1 MTAKKAPA
9 KKAAPAKTAKPAAKK
24 AAPAA
29 KKATKPVAAAAA
41 ADEELV
47 FTRPE
52 SMVDRATHYCPGC
65 HHGIAH
71 RLVAELL
78 DELELTENT
87 VAVSSIGC
95 SVFLYNYIKVDTVE
109 APHGRAPAV
118 ATGVKRARG
127 DKFVFTYQGDGDL
140 ASIGMAE
147 IMHAANRGERLTVV
161 FVNNTVYGMTG
172 GQMAPT
178 TLIGQKTT
186 TCPGGRCK
194 DREGAP
200 IRMSE
205 IIAQLGGVAYCARG
219 SLDSVKNIRQAKKYL
234 KRAFQIQKDGI
245 GFSFVEL
252 LSGCPTNW
260 RMSALAAN
268 KRITEEMIPYFPL
281 GVYRDV
287 ADGTCGSTVAPE
299 GGK

>member
-1 MTAKKAPA
+1 MNTAQAPA
-9 KKAAPAKTAKPAAKK
+9 RTNEHG
-24 AAPAA
+24 
-29 KKATKPVAAAAA
+29 
-41 ADEELV
+41 EELV
-47 FTRPE
+47 FTRPA

-71 RLVAELL
+71 RLAAELI
-78 DELELTENT
+78 DELGLQENT
-87 VAVSSIGC
+87 IAVASIGC
-95 SVFLYNYIKVDTVE
+95 SVFLYNYINVDSVE

-118 ATGVKRARG
+118 ATGVKRARP

-147 IMHAANRGERLTVV
+147 IVHAANRGERMSVI

-205 IIAQLGGVAYCARG
+205 IIAQLGGVAFCARG
-219 SLDSVKNIRQAKKYL
+219 SLDSVKNIRQAKKYMR
-234 KRAFQIQKDGI
+234 RAFEVQAKGQ
-245 GFSFVEL
+245 GFGFVEL

-260 RMSALAAN
+260 RMTPLAAN
-268 KRITEEMIPYFPL
+268 ARIAEEMIPYFPL

-287 ADGTCGSTVAPE
+287 ESDGTCGSIASGDA

>member
-1 MTAKKAPA
+1 
-9 KKAAPAKTAKPAAKK
+9 
-24 AAPAA
+24 
-29 KKATKPVAAAAA
+29 
-41 ADEELV
+41 
-47 FTRPE
+47 
-52 SMVDRATHYCPGC
+52 
-65 HHGIAH
+65 
-71 RLVAELL
+71 
-78 DELELTENT
+78 
-87 VAVSSIGC
+87 
-95 SVFLYNYIKVDTVE
+95 
-109 APHGRAPAV
+109 V
-118 ATGVKRARG
+118 ATGVKRARGDKFVFTYQGDGDLASIGMAEIMHAANRGERLTVVFVNNTVYGMTGGQMAPTTLIGQKTTTCPGGRCQEREGAPIKMAELISQLGGVAFCARG

-219 SLDSVKNIRQAKKYL
+219 SLDSVKNIRQAKKYMR
-234 KRAFQIQKDGI
+234 RAFEVQTAGL
-245 GFSFVEL
+245 GFGFVEL

-260 RMSALAAN
+260 RMMPLAAN
-268 KRITEEMIPYFPL
+268 KRITDEMIPYFPL
-281 GVYRDV
+281 GVYKDLG
-287 ADGTCGSTVAPE
+287 ADGTCGSMA
-299 GGK
+299 GGE